1 MVRGGSVYILTNT
14 RNTVLY
20 TGVASDLVSRLIQHR
35 DKIYPTSFT
44 AKYKIWKLVFYENF
58 NSIEEA
64 IQREKYI
71 KGKVRK
77 FKIEL
82 IESMNPQ
89 WRDLGEDVLKW

>member
-1 MVRGGSVYILTNT
+1 MF
-14 RNTVLY
+14 
-20 TGVASDLVSRLIQHR
+20 TGVTSDLVSRLIQHR
-35 DKIYPTSFT
+35 DKVFPSSFT
-44 AKYKIWKLVFYENF
+44 ARYKAWKLVYYENF

-82 IESMNPQ
+82 IESVNPN
-89 WRDLGEDVLKW
+89 WKDLGVEVLKW